1 MKIGIVTHPL
11 LGNYGGILQNFAL
24 QQVLKKLGYS
34 PITIDYLPY
43 TTTLVGYILASIK
56 SLLLFFTPKRRR
68 FRPYRLHRSKPF
80 DSFVQNHIVL
90 TKTYANYTSSV
101 INEYQLDA
109 LITGSDQVWRPMYVN
124 DIDAMFLG
132 FAESNSIKKISYAAS
147 FGVDTWEYSE
157 EETKHCKKLAH
168 MLDVVTVRESSGVKL
183 CKQYLD
189 VEATEV
195 LDPTLLLDKE
205 DYNSICA
212 HIPMASESFLA
223 SYVLD
228 LTPEKQNYIER
239 IAVDLGLPLK
249 IFGVDQNMTLSVEE
263 WLAMFRD
270 ASFIITDSFHGSVF
284 SLIYN
289 KPFIAIGN
297 GERGLSRFYS
307 LLDKFSLSGRLVT
320 SLASVD
326 LFSMPLIN
334 WEHVNDRRKALKD
347 LSLRFLQ
354 F

>member
-24 QQVLKKLGYS
+24 QQAIKKLGHS

-43 TTTLVGYILASIK
+43 TTTLVGYISASIK
-56 SLLLFFTPKRRR
+56 SLLLFFTSKRRR
-68 FRPYRLHRSKPF
+68 FIPYRLHRSKLF
-80 DSFVQNHIVL
+80 NSFVQNHIVL
-90 TKTYANYTSSV
+90 TKSYTNYTASV
-101 INEYQLDA
+101 INEYQLDV
-109 LITGSDQVWRPMYVN
+109 LITGSDQVWRPIYVN
-124 DIDAMFLG
+124 DISAMFLS
-132 FAESNSIKKISYAAS
+132 FAESSPIKKISYAAS

-157 EETKHCKKLAH
+157 EETKRCKKLAH
-168 MLDVVTVRESSGVKL
+168 MLDAVTVRESSGVYL

-195 LDPTLLLDKE
+195 LDPTMLLDKE
-205 DYNSICA
+205 DYNSVCA
-212 HIPMASESFLA
+212 HIPVASESFVA

-228 LTPEKQNYIER
+228 LTPEKQSYIKK
-239 IAVDLGLPLK
+239 IADDLGLPLK
-249 IFGVDQNMTLSVEE
+249 IFSVDKNTTLSIEE

-284 SLIYN
+284 SIIYN

-297 GERGLSRFYS
+297 GERGLSRFHS
-307 LLDKFSLSGRLVT
+307 LLDRFNLSDRLVT
-320 SLASVD
+320 SFASVD
-326 LFSMPLIN
+326 SFSFSVID
-334 WEHVNDRRKALKD
+334 WKYVNDRRKVLKD